1 MQIMTQAIKTMA
13 KEDEN
18 DNKAPAQVK
27 PIRAAAAPKQAAA
40 RSSHETVQN
49 EAPQLGWASFD
60 HFWSVCIKGG
70 TPAVKTSCIAHLK
83 AINAWHDQSKW
94 IEGVRHFG
102 IPVEK

>member
-1 MQIMTQAIKTMA
+1 MAEQAVFMA
-13 KEDEN
+13 KDDEKEE
-18 DNKAPAQVK
+18 KAPAQVK
-27 PIRAAAAPKQAAA
+27 PIRAAAPKPAA

-70 TPAVKTSCIAHLK
+70 TPAVKNACIAHLK
-83 AINAWHDQSKW
+83 ATNSWQDQSKW
-94 IEGVRHFG
+94 IAGVRHFG